1 MYFCLCN
8 FNLCSPTFDSTKD
21 MLQLIESNF
30 FSVWRFLV
38 DLYAKIRK
46 FSPSQFTVKNIVF
59 TSMQT
64 DADFILDGS
73 SISFEETINMLN
85 IFTKLSGLNINYDK
99 SEVIWIGSCRN
110 SSVRYLRIL
119 N

>member
-1 MYFCLCN
+1 MEILGGFICKNKKIQSISINSKEYR
-8 FNLCSPTFDSTKD
+8 
-21 MLQLIESNF
+21 IYE
-30 FSVWRFLV
+30 
-38 DLYAKIRK
+38 YADD
-46 FSPSQFTVKNIVF
+46 T
-59 TSMQT
+59 
-64 DADFILDGS
+64 DFILDGS